1 MVRDDDAVGLDA
13 VEVVFDDERVVSDAG
28 VALVATLAGR
38 LGVEAVVGRF
48 VTLRRDRPG
57 VANAGRKVMA
67 LIYAMLLGADSI
79 DAGRAEGEPPPTRR
93 RHLALTAWRG
103 TLEPEICPRTRCTKA
118 CEDPGRDG
126 SRLPGC
132 AKTYLPP
139 PAGQWGMVFQLRF
152 DSDQRPFLACLA
164 FGIRHPSRDWQ
175 PSVYQV
181 ADRRLHGHT
190 AA

>member
-1 MVRDDDAVGLDA
+1 VPAVPAQDPTFRVEFDMAVLAEDSDHSTPKGRSVMRDAIRELD
-13 VEVVFDDERVVSDAG
+13 RNG
-28 VALVATLAGR
+28 ILASR
-38 LGVEAVVGRF
+38 L
-48 VTLRRDRPG
+48 
-57 VANAGRKVMA
+57 
-67 LIYAMLLGADSI
+67 
-79 DAGRAEGEPPPTRR
+79 
-93 RHLALTAWRG
+93 
-103 TLEPEICPRTRCTKA
+103 KA

-126 SRLPGC
+126 SCLPGC

-139 PAGQWGMVFQLRF
+139 PASQWGMVFQLRF

-175 PSVYQV
+175 LSVYQV